1 MLPDFSMS
9 GEPHTHSGPEPVR
22 IHHLYVS
29 RGHNYFGHHL
39 QPAGEN
45 PPVEMTTVE
54 CVAGCGIRGDRFFN
68 FKENY
73 KGQITFFAMETLEQM
88 KQELKLAS
96 LNPFSLRR
104 NVFVSGADLKEWV
117 GREFTVQG
125 LQFQGVEE
133 CRPCYWMDSAVGPGA
148 EEWLRGRGGLR
159 ARILNDG
166 VLQRDTVAKFSA
178 VVLAGGASRRMGSD
192 KAWLKVGEHSLL
204 ATQVQRAVALG
215 AREVF
220 ISGRADKCYEII
232 AKPVLLD
239 RKTNCGPLAGIEH
252 ALDVA
257 AENLV
262 LILAVDM
269 PWLKESFLR
278 WLMSQCEPEIG
289 VVPMILGELEPLA
302 AVYPKRA
309 RMVAMEMLNAGRL
322 SARRFA
328 AACAEAGLVRR
339 VAVPELWWPCF
350 ANWNTPDDVSAS
362 TAGF

>member
-1 MLPDFSMS
+1 MS
-9 GEPHTHSGPEPVR
+9 GEVHDNFEAGPVR

-39 QPAGEN
+39 QPAGDH

-88 KQELKLAS
+88 KQELKLES
-96 LNPFSLRR
+96 LNPYSLRR
-104 NVFVSGADLKEWV
+104 NVFVSGAELNQWV
-117 GREFTVQG
+117 GQEFTLQG
-125 LQFQGVEE
+125 LRVQGVEE

-166 VLQRDTVAKFSA
+166 VLQRDSISTKFSA

-204 ATQVQRAVALG
+204 ITQVERAVALG
-215 AREVF
+215 AKEVF

-239 RKTNCGPLAGIEH
+239 RKMNCGPLAGIEH

-262 LILAVDM
+262 LVLAVDM
-269 PWLKESFLR
+269 PWLKETFLR
-278 WLMSQCEPEIG
+278 WLMNQCEPEIG
-289 VVPMILGELEPLA
+289 VVPIIRGELEPLA

-309 RMVAMEMLNAGRL
+309 RLLAVEMLDAQRL

-328 AACAEAGLVRR
+328 AACSEVGLVRR

-350 ANWNTPDDVSAS
+350 ANWNTPEDIAAS
-362 TAGF
+362 TAVF